1 MKSYVAGHGRATSV
15 GLPANGRTEA
25 ESECRRAPEGTARK
39 PWIDHTRRG
48 GEEPGDCGG
57 KTQPGVSHFP
67 CLGNGHRKRKIHSQH
82 LQAPNAQRYL
92 QSKIHGTDF
101 ILRSA
106 GWRVKPL
113 SHVNRMRQRNAPSA
127 REASVMKWGNERKT
141 HAWESSAAAEPCRS
155 GATGRRIRVERVA
168 AARILPEA

>member
-1 MKSYVAGHGRATSV
+1 MGDVDSFKRLCTKLVYEKMKIEGFEKGRATGV
-15 GLPANGRTEA
+15 GFPANGRTEA

-113 SHVNRMRQRNAPSA
+113 SHVNRCSQN
-127 REASVMKWGNERKT
+127 ASVGHRV
-141 HAWESSAAAEPCRS
+141 RS
-155 GATGRRIRVERVA
+155 GDREWVIADAV
-168 AARILPEA
+168 